1 MIFYFFRFNY
11 MKPDYTPFFIFLLCV
26 IPCLLNGCTQV
37 DTMRNSPV
45 KSAQKHYGLVS
56 DNASPVSHQ
65 GLEKELY
72 AASTDCS
79 KAATYLEPMNYRV
92 DKPLAVPSADQAPA
106 PTVDLLYSRDIPLS
120 PGDLLEVTIES
131 GEGFSGRYEVASNG
145 FLNMPQIAPIFAQ
158 GIGVHALSEKIEL
171 ALVRDGIFRAGT
183 LAINLQILQLSE
195 IEVSVSG
202 AVFEAG
208 RVRIND
214 KIPAQVQEIRTAA
227 FGDYAA
233 TRMLSEAL
241 RAASG
246 VRPDAKLDQV
256 VLIRSG
262 WQVEVDVTGILT
274 GQAVRDI
281 ALVAGDQIIVPTS
294 GCFQPHLVRPS
305 QITPKGFRVFMSNLI
320 EPSLSNA
327 NSAVGSFASSLP
339 YGSRLLQGA
348 VSANCIGGKQM
359 TNASRSVILASKNPL
374 TGEVQV
380 LQRSVEALM
389 RNPQATDM
397 NPYLMPNDA
406 IACYDSATSN
416 IRDIARVVSEIV
428 APYRMLIPY

>member
-1 MIFYFFRFNY
+1 ML
-11 MKPDYTPFFIFLLCV
+11 P
-26 IPCLLNGCTQV
+26 
-37 DTMRNSPV
+37 
-45 KSAQKHYGLVS
+45 
-56 DNASPVSHQ
+56 NA
-65 GLEKELY
+65 E
-72 AASTDCS
+72 
-79 KAATYLEPMNYRV
+79 
-92 DKPLAVPSADQAPA
+92 QAPS

-120 PGDLLEVTIES
+120 PGDLVEVTIEH
-131 GEGFSGRYEVASNG
+131 GEGFSGRYEISSNG
-145 FLNMPQIAPIFAQ
+145 YLNMPQIPPIFAQ
-158 GIGVHALSEKIEL
+158 GIGAKALSEKIEL
-171 ALVRDGIFRAGT
+171 SLVREGMFHAGT

-208 RVRIND
+208 RVLIND

-227 FGDYAA
+227 FGDYTP

-256 VLIRSG
+256 LLIRSG
-262 WQVEVDVTGILT
+262 WQVEVDVSGILT
-274 GQAVRDI
+274 GQSVRDI

-320 EPSLSNA
+320 EPAYSNA
-327 NSAVGSFASSLP
+327 NAGVGSFASSLP

-348 VSANCIGGKQM
+348 VSANCIGGKQA
-359 TNASRSVILASKNPL
+359 TNAGRSVILASKNPL

-380 LQRSVEALM
+380 LQRDVETLM
-389 RNPQATDM
+389 RNPQAADM

-406 IACYDSATSN
+406 IACYDSTTSN
-416 IRDIARVVSEIV
+416 VRDIARAVSELV
-428 APYRMLIPY
+428 TPYKLLLN

>member
-1 MIFYFFRFNY
+1 MNTYTWDVTF
-11 MKPDYTPFFIFLLCV
+11 MKPDFTPLILVFICFLSLC
-26 IPCLLNGCTQV
+26 LNGCSQV
-37 DTMRNSPV
+37 SKRQGV
-45 KSAQKHYGLVS
+45 AKSEQQHYGLIS
-56 DNASPVSHQ
+56 KQASPVSHQ
-65 GLEKELY
+65 GNPKELY

-79 KAATYLEPMNYRV
+79 HAATYLQPQNFRV
-92 DKPLAVPSADQAPA
+92 DKPIVLPSAEQAPS

-120 PGDLLEVTIES
+120 PGDLVEVTLEH
-131 GEGFSGRYEVASNG
+131 GEGFSGRYEISSNG
-145 FLNMPQIAPIFAQ
+145 YLNMPQIPPIFAQ
-158 GIGVHALSEKIEL
+158 GIGAKALSEKIEL
-171 ALVRDGIFRAGT
+171 SLVREGMFHAGT

-202 AVFEAG
+202 AVFESG
-208 RVRIND
+208 RVLIND

-227 FGDYAA
+227 FGDYTP

-256 VLIRSG
+256 LLIRSG
-262 WQVEVDVTGILT
+262 WQVEVDVSGILT
-274 GQAVRDI
+274 GQSVRDI

-320 EPSLSNA
+320 EPAYSNA
-327 NSAVGSFASSLP
+327 NAGVGSFASSLP

-348 VSANCIGGKQM
+348 VSANCIGGKQA
-359 TNASRSVILASKNPL
+359 TNAGRSVILASKNPL

-380 LQRSVEALM
+380 LQRDVETLM
-389 RNPQATDM
+389 RNPQAADM

-406 IACYDSATSN
+406 IACYDSTTSN
-416 IRDIARVVSEIV
+416 VRDIARAVSELV
-428 APYRMLIPY
+428 TPYKLLLN

>member
-1 MIFYFFRFNY
+1 MNTYTWDVTF
-11 MKPDYTPFFIFLLCV
+11 MKPDFTPLILVFICFLSLC
-26 IPCLLNGCTQV
+26 LNGCSQV
-37 DTMRNSPV
+37 NKRQGV
-45 KSAQKHYGLVS
+45 AKSEQQHYGLIS
-56 DNASPVSHQ
+56 KQASPVSHQ
-65 GLEKELY
+65 GNPKELY
-72 AASTDCS
+72 AASIDCS
-79 KAATYLEPMNYRV
+79 HAATYLQPQNFRV
-92 DKPLAVPSADQAPA
+92 DKPIVLPSAEQAPS

-120 PGDLLEVTIES
+120 PGDLVEVTLEH
-131 GEGFSGRYEVASNG
+131 GEGFSGRYEISSNG
-145 FLNMPQIAPIFAQ
+145 YLNMPQIPPIFAQ
-158 GIGVHALSEKIEL
+158 GIGAKALSDKIEL
-171 ALVRDGIFRAGT
+171 SLVREGMFHAGT

-202 AVFEAG
+202 AVFESG
-208 RVRIND
+208 RVLIND

-227 FGDYAA
+227 FGDYTP

-256 VLIRSG
+256 LLIRSG
-262 WQVEVDVTGILT
+262 WQVEVDVSGILT
-274 GQAVRDI
+274 GQSVRDI

-320 EPSLSNA
+320 EPAYSNA
-327 NSAVGSFASSLP
+327 NAGVGSFASSLP

-348 VSANCIGGKQM
+348 VSANCIGGKQA
-359 TNASRSVILASKNPL
+359 TNAGRSVILASKNPL

-380 LQRSVEALM
+380 LQRDVETLM
-389 RNPQATDM
+389 RNPQAADM

-406 IACYDSATSN
+406 IACYDSTTSN
-416 IRDIARVVSEIV
+416 VRDIARAVSELV
-428 APYRMLIPY
+428 TPYKLLLN